1 MDISI
6 GSSLFILCF
15 RRFTTVLVQ
24 DRHVDTS
31 IRSRSNLWRGS
42 TFTDCVFSFFFFQ
55 FHNTRS
61 QRGEKEKEK
70 DKQPDAHLDSDEEPA
85 DADLSLMNRTK
96 RLAKEKAAK
105 AADLRRQL
113 AELEDQDDSPVESDV
128 DVDQDPPKDMGAFV
142 AAAVSFLFWN
152 IRTFFIG
159 LYLFAKGFFPVQDQ
173 HVTMSIRSIRIHLFI
188 YLFSC
193 F

>member
-1 MDISI
+1 M
-6 GSSLFILCF
+6 C
-15 RRFTTVLVQ
+15 
-24 DRHVDTS
+24 
-31 IRSRSNLWRGS
+31 
-42 TFTDCVFSFFFFQ
+42 FFFLFLQ

-113 AELEDQDDSPVESDV
+113 AELEDQEDSPVESDV
-128 DVDQDPPKDMGAFV
+128 DPDHGQDPSKDMGAFV
-142 AAAVSFLFWN
+142 AAAVSFLLLFG
-152 IRTFFIG
+152 FG
-159 LYLFAKGFFPVQDQ
+159 LFTSSVLSSSEK
-173 HVTMSIRSIRIHLFI
+173 
-188 YLFSC
+188 
-193 F
+193 